1 MLYCIRLMLF
11 IFSSSGGKKKN
22 ITHTHSHWSVIDAIS
37 DFFLSFLRT
46 NGVFTAMFTCPKR
59 VINNANGFTSAC
71 LRSETTSRT
80 NERRTGRRRWC
91 VCASSSAWAL
101 TVLLQT
107 KVTLKIW
114 NIHQCFRRAWRL
126 WYGLTDRRLELLL
139 IPTTNFTR
147 PHVFDAHWFR
157 QFKLDF
163 QKKKYQFLYLFFFL
177 GRRYIKHTSLVE
189 TEKVRV
195 ITHTQTNSIVDLQ
208 WLVCVC
214 ICVCVT
220 FIDKHQKLFYVEVV
234 ENVVSVWY
242 QQSNDGLQP
251 QNTIVV
257 NSITAEKWQR
267 TRTRTCASPH
277 TPTPVFLSVSTNW
290 FS

>member
-1 MLYCIRLMLF
+1 MLF

-157 QFKLDF
+157 DF
-163 QKKKYQFLYLFFFL
+163 PKKKKNNFCICFFF
-177 GRRYIKHTSLVE
+177 RTQIHQTHKFSWNRESE
-189 TEKVRV
+189 SNN
-195 ITHTQTNSIVDLQ
+195 THTNKLNSGSAVTG
-208 WLVCVC
+208 VCVYM
-214 ICVCVT
+214 CVC
-220 FIDKHQKLFYVEVV
+220 DFYRQASKIILCGSGGKCGF
-234 ENVVSVWY
+234 SVI
-242 QQSNDGLQP
+242 S
-251 QNTIVV
+251 
-257 NSITAEKWQR
+257 AE
-267 TRTRTCASPH
+267 
-277 TPTPVFLSVSTNW
+277 
-290 FS
+290 